1 MICRSFFLFFFCFIS
16 WHSHSMNK
24 GSNDPARG
32 IILSSLVNKAATLIA
47 GHQLPSKESEH
58 ISAVHNEEK
67 PHECT
72 HCTKHFSQKGHLKRH
87 ISAVHNEEKPHECTH
102 CTKHFSQKS
111 HLTQHI
117 SAVHNEEKPYA
128 CEECPQTFGL
138 KSNLKRHISAVH
150 FINVVD

>member
-1 MICRSFFLFFFCFIS
+1 MMCRSFFLFFFCFIS

-58 ISAVHNEEK
+58 ISTVHDKIKPHKCNQCPKSFGYKHHLTQHIDDVHNQEK
-67 PHECT
+67 PHECAT
-72 HCTKHFSQKGHLKRH
+72 CPK
-87 ISAVHNEEKPHECTH
+87 ISSSENSKKYHEIVCELEEP
-102 CTKHFSQKS
+102 
-111 HLTQHI
+111 
-117 SAVHNEEKPYA
+117 
-128 CEECPQTFGL
+128 
-138 KSNLKRHISAVH
+138 